1 MVRIAS
7 PQLSIS
13 HARPGHPGRRQ
24 IRIAYDLVTEPGD
37 ALAGRELQEVI
48 ALVAVDAHDAA
59 VAPTPAP
66 VVYLAGTVTARDG
79 SHRRVIEREL
89 DRVDLDVVAD
99 WWATNNEGEPVA
111 IAEWLDHLAGSIVLQ
126 LDGVVLDEAR
136 TPVVTGSWGAL
147 GSD

>member
-24 IRIAYDLVTEPGD
+24 IRIAYDLVVAPGD
-37 ALAGRELQEVI
+37 ALAGRELREVV
-48 ALVAVDAHDAA
+48 ALVAVDVHDAA
-59 VAPTPAP
+59 VAPTSAP
-66 VVYLAGTVTARDG
+66 VLYLATTVTANEG
-79 SHRRVIEREL
+79 SHRRVLEREL

-111 IAEWLDHLAGSIVLQ
+111 IAEWLDHLAGSIVLE
-126 LDGVVLDEAR
+126 LDGTVLDEAR

-147 GSD
+147 GPD